1 MNPRLS
7 FLIDFVLF
15 QAAWFACVL
24 ATRTDFP
31 HALPLVSL
39 LLILGRVLFTK
50 RFRQALPFVLACAAI
65 GVCGDAALVKLGFLG
80 FEPYPNLF
88 GSPLWM
94 VTLWLNFGLMIHPLF
109 SWFIKSCPRALIGF
123 SVGGIIAYYSGEKL
137 QVLSLPMGW
146 QSALAVGA
154 EWGMAGMVLRFL
166 QVRFANGE
174 NKS

>member
-31 HALPLVSL
+31 HALPLVGL

-65 GVCGDAALVKLGFLG
+65 GVCGDAVLVALGFLG

-88 GSPLWM
+88 GAPLWM
-94 VTLWLNFGLMIHPLF
+94 VALWLNFGLMIHPLF
-109 SWFIKSCPRALIGF
+109 SWFVKSCPRALIGF
-123 SVGGIIAYYSGEKL
+123 AVGGVIAYYSGEKL
-137 QVLSLPMGW
+137 EVLSLPMGW

-166 QVRFANGE
+166 QVRFGNGE

>member
-31 HALPLVSL
+31 HALPLVGL

-65 GVCGDAALVKLGFLG
+65 GVCGDAALVTLGFLD
-80 FEPYPNLF
+80 FEPYHNLF
-88 GSPLWM
+88 GAPLWM
-94 VTLWLNFGLMIHPLF
+94 VALWLNFGLMIHPLF
-109 SWFIKSCPRALIGF
+109 SWFVKSCPRALIGF
-123 SVGGIIAYYSGEKL
+123 AVGGVIAYYSGEKL
-137 QVLSLPMGW
+137 EVLSLPMGW

-154 EWGMAGMVLRFL
+154 EWGMAGLVLRFL
-166 QVRFANGE
+166 QVRFGNEE
-174 NKS
+174 NKL

>member
-31 HALPLVSL
+31 HTLPLVGL
-39 LLILGRVLFTK
+39 LLILGRVLLTK

-65 GVCGDAALVKLGFLG
+65 GVCGDAALTAFGFLG

-88 GSPLWM
+88 GVPLWM
-94 VTLWLNFGLMIHPLF
+94 VALWLNFGLMIHPLF
-109 SWFIKSCPRALIGF
+109 SWFVKSCPRALIGF
-123 SVGGIIAYYSGEKL
+123 SVGGVIAYYSGEKL
-137 QVLSLPMGW
+137 EVLSLPMGW

-166 QVRFANGE
+166 QVRFGHGE
-174 NKS
+174 NKR

>member
-31 HALPLVSL
+31 HALPIVGL

-65 GVCGDAALVKLGFLG
+65 GVCGDAALVTLGFLG

-88 GSPLWM
+88 GAPLWM
-94 VTLWLNFGLMIHPLF
+94 VAFG
-109 SWFIKSCPRALIGF
+109 
-123 SVGGIIAYYSGEKL
+123 
-137 QVLSLPMGW
+137 
-146 QSALAVGA
+146 
-154 EWGMAGMVLRFL
+154 
-166 QVRFANGE
+166 
-174 NKS
+174 

>member
-31 HALPLVSL
+31 HALPLVGL

-65 GVCGDAALVKLGFLG
+65 GVCGDAALVTLGFLD
-80 FEPYPNLF
+80 FEPYHNLF
-88 GSPLWM
+88 GAPLWM
-94 VTLWLNFGLMIHPLF
+94 VALWLNFGLMIHPLF
-109 SWFIKSCPRALIGF
+109 SWFVKSCPRALIGF
-123 SVGGIIAYYSGEKL
+123 AVGGVIAYYSGEKL
-137 QVLSLPMGW
+137 EVLSLPMGW

-166 QVRFANGE
+166 QVRFGNGE

>member
-1 MNPRLS
+1 MNSRFS
-7 FLIDFVLF
+7 FLVDFVLF

-31 HALPLVSL
+31 HALPLVGL
-39 LLILGRVLFTK
+39 LFILGRVVFTN
-50 RFRQALPFVLACAAI
+50 RFQQALPFVLACAVI
-65 GVCGDAALVKLGFLG
+65 GVLGDAVLVKLGFLH

-88 GSPLWM
+88 GAPLWM
-94 VTLWLNFGLMIHPLF
+94 VALWLNFGLMIHPLF
-109 SWFIKSCPRALIGF
+109 SWFVKSCPRALIGF
-123 SVGGIIAYYSGEKL
+123 SVGGVIAYYSGEKL
-137 QVLSLPMGW
+137 EVLSLPMGW

-166 QVRFANGE
+166 QVRFTKGE

>member
-1 MNPRLS
+1 MNPRLF

-31 HALPLVSL
+31 HTLPLVGL
-39 LLILGRVLFTK
+39 LLILGRVLLTK

-65 GVCGDAALVKLGFLG
+65 GVCGDAALAAFGFLG
-80 FEPYPNLF
+80 FKPYPNLF
-88 GSPLWM
+88 GAPLWM
-94 VTLWLNFGLMIHPLF
+94 VALWLNFGLMIHPLF
-109 SWFIKSCPRALIGF
+109 SWFVKSCPRALIGF
-123 SVGGIIAYYSGEKL
+123 AVGGVIAYYSGEKL
-137 QVLSLPMGW
+137 EVLSLPMGW

-166 QVRFANGE
+166 QVRFGNGE

>member
-31 HALPLVSL
+31 HALPLVGL

-65 GVCGDAALVKLGFLG
+65 GVCGDAALVTLGFLD
-80 FEPYPNLF
+80 FEPYHNLF
-88 GSPLWM
+88 GAPLWM
-94 VTLWLNFGLMIHPLF
+94 VALWLNFGLMIHPLF
-109 SWFIKSCPRALIGF
+109 SWFVKSCPRALIGF
-123 SVGGIIAYYSGEKL
+123 AVGGVIAYYSGEKL
-137 QVLSLPMGW
+137 EVLSLPMGW

-154 EWGMAGMVLRFL
+154 EWGMAGLVLRFL
-166 QVRFANGE
+166 QVRFGNEE